1 MATRLDPVDR
11 VTPER
16 RDELLKKFVDVI
28 DRYGMYAPAAFF
40 ITLSK
45 PVTFLGSQAMFML
58 SPIAGVFIKEEL
70 IEDYAQLMSDR
81 ENVEY
86 LLNMLEERELEGRKK
101 MQAKRQAAAAART
114 KPDLMTRIKGI
125 FRKPQ

>member
-1 MATRLDPVDR
+1 MVDNLQPVDR

-16 RDELLKKFVDVI
+16 RDELLKKVVDVI
-28 DRYGMYAPAAFF
+28 DRYGLYAPAAFF
-40 ITLSK
+40 ITMSK
-45 PVTFLGSQAMFML
+45 PVAFLGSQAMFMA
-58 SPIAGVFIKEEL
+58 SPIAGVFIKEQL

-101 MQAKRQAAAAART
+101 NREQKLAKNPNQ
-114 KPDLMTRIKGI
+114 KGPVDWVKSI
-125 FRKPQ
+125 FHKS

>member
-1 MATRLDPVDR
+1 MSSNLQPVDR

-16 RDELLKKFVDVI
+16 RDELLKKIVDVI
-28 DRYGMYAPAAFF
+28 DRYGLYAPAAFF

-45 PVTFLGSQAMFML
+45 PVAFLGSQAMFMAA
-58 SPIAGVFIKEEL
+58 PIAGVLIKEEL

-101 MQAKRQAAAAART
+101 QQEQKKAKDPNQ
-114 KPDLMTRIKGI
+114 KGPIDWFKSI
-125 FRKPQ
+125 FRRS

>member
-16 RDELLKKFVDVI
+16 RDELLKKIVDVI

-45 PVTFLGSQAMFML
+45 PVAFLGSQAMFML

-86 LLNMLEERELEGRKK
+86 LLNMLEDRELEGRKK
-101 MQAKRQAAAAART
+101 IEEKRKAARA
-114 KPDLMTRIKGI
+114 KDNRPGLVERIKGV
-125 FRKPQ
+125 FRKSQ